1 MGVLLQAKHKNKPV
15 TDSNDITLNV
25 NGHKRRNSYEGRG
38 DGPGEDFL
46 DMLLKS
52 QGSRLDDQRVD
63 FPKQR
68 VSSTNGTR
76 PSKTK
81 SSTKNSKKNS
91 SKKQSA
97 KPEHSKEGFMD
108 LVARLQGDRMDEQ
121 RCSLPEL
128 PGLVTE
134 AKKKLIENQKQQQQQ
149 KPNQEVPDDA
159 FLDMLMR
166 CQASRINDQRV
177 EFPPIPRGPTVPDED
192 FFNLIARLQSK
203 RIDTQRVSFDTRKY
217 SC

>member
-1 MGVLLQAKHKNKPV
+1 MSSGDVQKLFSPRPSATPV
-15 TDSNDITLNV
+15 ADSSDITLNV
-25 NGHKRRNSYEGRG
+25 NGIKRRSSLG

-46 DMLLKS
+46 ELLLKS

-63 FPKQR
+63 FPKPR
-68 VSSTNGTR
+68 TTS
-76 PSKTK
+76 PK
-81 SSTKNSKKNS
+81 SSRS
-91 SKKQSA
+91 SKKALVSRTPKKSHNKRASNGENQ
-97 KPEHSKEGFMD
+97 EGFMD
-108 LVARLQGDRMDEQ
+108 LVARLQADRMDEQ
-121 RCSLPEL
+121 RCAPPEL

-134 AKKKLIENQKQQQQQ
+134 VKEKLIEQK
-149 KPNQEVPDDA
+149 NSQEVPDDA

-203 RIDTQRVSFDTRKY
+203 RLNTQRVSFDTRKY